1 MLLTRTYYPWR
12 SWRGALDEMNR
23 LRQEMDRV
31 LGAMGGEYQA
41 PPSAGVFPLLNVSE
55 TSDHYLVRAELP
67 GVEPGDLNLSVMGK
81 TLSIQGERKPLAA
94 PAGARHHRRER
105 TFPSFNRVIGLPSEV
120 DPARVEAKCEDGV
133 LLIRLPKSEAAK
145 PRQIAISAS

>member
-81 TLSIQGERKPLAA
+81 TSPSRANASPWPPRPARAITAA
-94 PAGARHHRRER
+94 RGL
-105 TFPSFNRVIGLPSEV
+105 PSFNRVIGLPRRWTPRGWRPS
-120 DPARVEAKCEDGV
+120 AKTEC
-133 LLIRLPKSEAAK
+133 S
-145 PRQIAISAS
+145 